1 MTDKL
6 DIVYKNIEDPTVK
19 DKWIKILQEN
29 PTDAIHAY
37 HEALC
42 NDQKENGYCGLLK
55 LFRILGALEEVKNQ
69 RDNPPN
75 KQLLQDMNKNLSLAV
90 PEEVKKLQTE
100 HEKLKKEKEER
111 DKKEKEDLEK
121 INKLNSVFKELQ
133 LYIVSNMESINNGYS
148 DVNDKVKEAL
158 EQLKNAEEE
167 RRREERIKK
176 SELTKKKIKL

>member
-1 MTDKL
+1 MADKL
-6 DIVYKNIEDPTVK
+6 KDLPDFYKNVNTSTLK
-19 DKWIKILQEN
+19 KAWIKILQDN
-29 PTDAIHAY
+29 PTNAIDAY
-37 HEALC
+37 HKALC
-42 NDQKENGYCGLLK
+42 SENETNGYCGLMN

-121 INKLNSVFKELQ
+121 INELNSVFKKLKK
-133 LYIVSNMESINNGYS
+133 YIIDNTNYINQGYS
-148 DVNDKVKEAL
+148 GVNNNVREAL
-158 EQLKNAEEE
+158 EQFKKIEEE
-167 RRREERIKK
+167 LEGK
-176 SELTKKKIKL
+176 